1 MFRFPFVVCVFAQ
14 APLIATLHKYMNRAN
29 ESETLVRSAAFICTS
44 EYVEHLQPTVAKYHA
59 DTLSLILST
68 VQNKEEDAFVR
79 DRAVVPLIQLCK
91 FLGEESF
98 AEGPHNVPNVLLQLI
113 AETK

>member
-1 MFRFPFVVCVFAQ
+1 
-14 APLIATLHKYMNRAN
+14 MNHAN

-44 EYVEHLQPTVAKYHA
+44 EYVEHLQPTIAKYHA

-68 VQNKEEDAFVR
+68 VQNKEEDSFVR

-91 FLGEESF
+91 FLGAESY
-98 AEGPHNVPNVLLQLI
+98 AEGPNNVPAVLLSLI
-113 AETK
+113 SQTK